1 MSRYD
6 TRQGPA
12 PKQLSNAITRLVDK
26 REGGSRA
33 RGTGTTEDRDEGMSG
48 SEQGGSEQGDNE
60 QGGSER
66 NRDEER

>member
-33 RGTGTTEDRDEGMSG
+33 RGTGTTEDKEEEM
-48 SEQGGSEQGDNE
+48 GGSEQSRCEHGDNE